1 MKKKLSA
8 LFYVLCLTAALA
20 VPAAAYSY
28 DIAAPGDPEYG
39 MPTSVE
45 PIFTADRGER
55 PNMDVSKNA
64 ALIPPAFGSESMNAL
79 HTGEYSLGYDPK
91 TGKLIRKSVYG
102 KTQKEV
108 RLALSKIVSEM
119 DSGTYAEPSKMKVS
133 QWLDEWLASYTM
145 NIKPATR
152 SAYEE
157 HIRVH
162 IKPSLG
168 DIPLKQLSTRDI
180 QQLYTNLLKER
191 ELSPKTV
198 RNIHGVLHRTLE
210 QAKLLGCI
218 RVNPTDAA
226 VTPRVEKK
234 QVETLDAEDI
244 GKFLAAIR
252 GTKYEY
258 PLFVAV
264 FTGLR
269 QGELLGLTWD
279 CVDFEN
285 GLLLINKQHNR
296 VKGDTEFRF
305 ASLKNDKARVLTAAD
320 EVMEVLK
327 LQKERQTTWA
337 ATLGDGWSNPDHLV
351 FTTEFG
357 RYINNKILYQNF
369 KRIMRKLGK
378 PDLRFHDLRHTYAVN
393 SLRAGDDIKTVQE
406 NLGHATAS
414 FTLATYAHATPGMK
428 RESAKRMTEF
438 IRSVQSV

>member
-1 MKKKLSA
+1 MATKKANGSGTIRKR
-8 LFYVLCLTAALA
+8 
-20 VPAAAYSY
+20 
-28 DIAAPGDPEYG
+28 
-39 MPTSVE
+39 
-45 PIFTADRGER
+45 ADGRWEG
-55 PNMDVSKNA
+55 KY
-64 ALIPPAFGSESMNAL
+64 
-79 HTGEYSLGYDPK
+79 TLGYDPK

-234 QVETLDAEDI
+234 QVETLDAKDI

-269 QGELLGLTWD
+269 QGELLGLTRD

-327 LQKERQTTWA
+327 LQKERQTAWA
-337 ATLGDGWSNPDHLV
+337 AALGDGWSNPDHLV

>member
-1 MKKKLSA
+1 MATKKANGSGTIRKR
-8 LFYVLCLTAALA
+8 
-20 VPAAAYSY
+20 
-28 DIAAPGDPEYG
+28 
-39 MPTSVE
+39 
-45 PIFTADRGER
+45 ADGRWEGKYTL
-55 PNMDVSKNA
+55 D
-64 ALIPPAFGSESMNAL
+64 
-79 HTGEYSLGYDPK
+79 YDPK

-210 QAKLLGCI
+210 QAKLLGYI
-218 RVNPTDAA
+218 RVNPADAA

-234 QVETLDAEDI
+234 QVEALDAEDV
-244 GKFLAAIR
+244 GKFLAAIK
-252 GTKYEY
+252 GSKYEY
-258 PLFVAV
+258 PLFVAI

-279 CVDFEN
+279 CVDFERC
-285 GLLLINKQHNR
+285 LLLINKQHNR

-327 LQKERQTTWA
+327 LQKERQTAWA
-337 ATLGDGWSNPDHLV
+337 AALGDGWSNPDHLV

-438 IRSVQSV
+438 IRSVRGA

>member
-1 MKKKLSA
+1 MATKKANGSGTIRKR
-8 LFYVLCLTAALA
+8 
-20 VPAAAYSY
+20 
-28 DIAAPGDPEYG
+28 
-39 MPTSVE
+39 
-45 PIFTADRGER
+45 ADGRWEG
-55 PNMDVSKNA
+55 K
-64 ALIPPAFGSESMNAL
+64 
-79 HTGEYSLGYDPK
+79 YSLGYDSK

-119 DSGTYAEPSKMKVS
+119 DNGTYAEPSKMKVS
-133 QWLDEWLASYTM
+133 QWLDEWLGSYTM

-180 QQLYTNLLKER
+180 QQLYTTLIKER
-191 ELSPKTV
+191 ALSPKTV

-210 QAKLLGCI
+210 QAKLLGYI
-218 RVNPTDAA
+218 RANPADAA
-226 VTPRVEKK
+226 VSPRVEKK
-234 QVETLDAEDI
+234 QVEALDAEDV
-244 GKFLAAIR
+244 GQFLTAIR
-252 GTKYEY
+252 GSKYEY

-279 CVDFEN
+279 CVDFEH

-320 EVMEVLK
+320 EVMDVLK
-327 LQKERQTTWA
+327 LQKQLQAAWA
-337 ATLGDGWSNPDHLV
+337 AALGEG
-351 FTTEFG
+351 
-357 RYINNKILYQNF
+357 
-369 KRIMRKLGK
+369 
-378 PDLRFHDLRHTYAVN
+378 
-393 SLRAGDDIKTVQE
+393 
-406 NLGHATAS
+406 
-414 FTLATYAHATPGMK
+414 
-428 RESAKRMTEF
+428 
-438 IRSVQSV
+438 

>member
-1 MKKKLSA
+1 MATKKANGSGTIRKR
-8 LFYVLCLTAALA
+8 
-20 VPAAAYSY
+20 
-28 DIAAPGDPEYG
+28 
-39 MPTSVE
+39 
-45 PIFTADRGER
+45 ADGRWEG
-55 PNMDVSKNA
+55 KY
-64 ALIPPAFGSESMNAL
+64 
-79 HTGEYSLGYDPK
+79 TLGYDPK

-210 QAKLLGCI
+210 QAKLLGYI
-218 RVNPTDAA
+218 RVNPADAA

-279 CVDFEN
+279 CVDFEH

-305 ASLKNDKARVLTAAD
+305 ASLKNDKARVLTVAD
-320 EVMEVLK
+320 EVIDVLK
-327 LQKERQTTWA
+327 LQKQRQESWTA
-337 ATLGDGWSNPDHLV
+337 ALGNGWENPDNLV

-369 KRIMRKLGK
+369 KRIAKKLGK

-414 FTLATYAHATPGMK
+414 FTLSTYAHATPGMK
-428 RESAKRMTEF
+428 RESAKRMTAF
-438 IRSVQSV
+438 IRSVQGT

>member
-1 MKKKLSA
+1 MATKKANGSGTIRKR
-8 LFYVLCLTAALA
+8 
-20 VPAAAYSY
+20 
-28 DIAAPGDPEYG
+28 
-39 MPTSVE
+39 
-45 PIFTADRGER
+45 ADGRWEGKYTL
-55 PNMDVSKNA
+55 D
-64 ALIPPAFGSESMNAL
+64 
-79 HTGEYSLGYDPK
+79 YDPK

-133 QWLDEWLASYTM
+133 QWLDEWLAIYTM

-168 DIPLKQLSTRDI
+168 DILLKQLSTRDI

-210 QAKLLGCI
+210 QAKLLGYI
-218 RVNPTDAA
+218 RVNLADAA
-226 VTPRVEKK
+226 VTPRMEKK

-279 CVDFEN
+279 CVDFEH
-285 GLLLINKQHNR
+285 GMLLINKQHNR

-305 ASLKNDKARVLTAAD
+305 ASLKNDKARVLTVAD
-320 EVMEVLK
+320 EVIDVLK
-327 LQKERQTTWA
+327 LQKQRQESWA
-337 ATLGDGWSNPDHLV
+337 AALGNGWENPDNLV

-369 KRIMRKLGK
+369 KRIAKNWGK
-378 PDLRFHDLRHTYAVN
+378 PGLRFHDLRHTYAVN

-414 FTLATYAHATPGMK
+414 FTLSTYAHATPGMK
-428 RESAKRMTEF
+428 RESAKRMTAF
-438 IRSVQSV
+438 IRSVQGT

>member
-1 MKKKLSA
+1 MATKKANGSGSIRKRADGRWEGL
-8 LFYVLCLTAALA
+8 
-20 VPAAAYSY
+20 YS
-28 DIAAPGDPEYG
+28 
-39 MPTSVE
+39 
-45 PIFTADRGER
+45 
-55 PNMDVSKNA
+55 N
-64 ALIPPAFGSESMNAL
+64 
-79 HTGEYSLGYDPK
+79 GYDPK

-210 QAKLLGCI
+210 QAKLLGYI
-218 RVNPTDAA
+218 RVNPADAA

-279 CVDFEN
+279 CVDFEH
-285 GLLLINKQHNR
+285 GMLLINKQHNR

-305 ASLKNDKARVLTAAD
+305 ASLKNDKARVLTVAD
-320 EVMEVLK
+320 EVIDVLK
-327 LQKERQTTWA
+327 LQKQRQESWA
-337 ATLGDGWSNPDHLV
+337 AALGNGWENPDNLV

-369 KRIMRKLGK
+369 KRIAKKLGK

-414 FTLATYAHATPGMK
+414 FTLSTYAHATPGMK
-428 RESAKRMTEF
+428 RESAKRMTAF
-438 IRSVQSV
+438 IRSVQGT

>member
-1 MKKKLSA
+1 MATKKANGSGTIRKR
-8 LFYVLCLTAALA
+8 
-20 VPAAAYSY
+20 
-28 DIAAPGDPEYG
+28 
-39 MPTSVE
+39 
-45 PIFTADRGER
+45 ADGRWEGKYTL
-55 PNMDVSKNA
+55 D
-64 ALIPPAFGSESMNAL
+64 
-79 HTGEYSLGYDPK
+79 YDPK

-327 LQKERQTTWA
+327 LQKERQTAWA
-337 ATLGDGWSNPDHLV
+337 AALGDGWSNPDHLV

-393 SLRAGDDIKTVQE
+393 SLRAGGDIKTVQE
-406 NLGHATAS
+406 NLDHATAS

>member
-1 MKKKLSA
+1 MATKKANGSGTIRKR
-8 LFYVLCLTAALA
+8 
-20 VPAAAYSY
+20 
-28 DIAAPGDPEYG
+28 
-39 MPTSVE
+39 
-45 PIFTADRGER
+45 ADGRWEG
-55 PNMDVSKNA
+55 KY
-64 ALIPPAFGSESMNAL
+64 
-79 HTGEYSLGYDPK
+79 TLGYDPK

-327 LQKERQTTWA
+327 LQKERQTAWA
-337 ATLGDGWSNPDHLV
+337 AALEDGWSNPDHLV

-438 IRSVQSV
+438 IRSVRGA

>member
-1 MKKKLSA
+1 MATKKANGSGTIRKR
-8 LFYVLCLTAALA
+8 
-20 VPAAAYSY
+20 
-28 DIAAPGDPEYG
+28 
-39 MPTSVE
+39 
-45 PIFTADRGER
+45 ADGRWEGKYTL
-55 PNMDVSKNA
+55 D
-64 ALIPPAFGSESMNAL
+64 
-79 HTGEYSLGYDPK
+79 YDPK

-210 QAKLLGCI
+210 QAKLLGYI
-218 RVNPTDAA
+218 RVNPADAA

-234 QVETLDAEDI
+234 QVEALDAEDV
-244 GKFLAAIR
+244 GKFLAAIK
-252 GTKYEY
+252 GSKYEY
-258 PLFVAV
+258 PLFVAI

-279 CVDFEN
+279 CVDFERC
-285 GLLLINKQHNR
+285 LLLINKQHNR

-327 LQKERQTTWA
+327 LQKERQTAWA
-337 ATLGDGWSNPDHLV
+337 AALGDGWSNPDHLV

-438 IRSVQSV
+438 IRSVQGA

>member
-1 MKKKLSA
+1 MMALVKGIDVCLEIHPESEEIMATKKANGSGSIRKR
-8 LFYVLCLTAALA
+8 
-20 VPAAAYSY
+20 
-28 DIAAPGDPEYG
+28 
-39 MPTSVE
+39 
-45 PIFTADRGER
+45 ADGRWEG
-55 PNMDVSKNA
+55 KY
-64 ALIPPAFGSESMNAL
+64 
-79 HTGEYSLGYDPK
+79 TLGYDPK

-210 QAKLLGCI
+210 QTKLLGYI
-218 RVNPTDAA
+218 RVNPADAA

-234 QVETLDAEDI
+234 QVETLDAEDVR
-244 GKFLAAIR
+244 KFLAAIR

-279 CVDFEN
+279 CVDFEH
-285 GLLLINKQHNR
+285 GMLLINKQHNR

-305 ASLKNDKARVLTAAD
+305 ASLKNDKARVLTVAD
-320 EVMEVLK
+320 EVIDVLK
-327 LQKERQTTWA
+327 LQKKRQDTWA
-337 ATLGDGWSNPDHLV
+337 ATLGDGWNNSNNLV

-406 NLGHATAS
+406 NLGHSTAS

-438 IRSVQSV
+438 IRSVQGA

>member
-1 MKKKLSA
+1 MATKKANGSGTIRKR
-8 LFYVLCLTAALA
+8 
-20 VPAAAYSY
+20 
-28 DIAAPGDPEYG
+28 
-39 MPTSVE
+39 
-45 PIFTADRGER
+45 ADGRWEG
-55 PNMDVSKNA
+55 KY
-64 ALIPPAFGSESMNAL
+64 
-79 HTGEYSLGYDPK
+79 TLGYDPK

-210 QAKLLGCI
+210 QAKLLGYI
-218 RVNPTDAA
+218 RVNLADAA
-226 VTPRVEKK
+226 VTPRMEKK

-279 CVDFEN
+279 CVDFEH
-285 GLLLINKQHNR
+285 GMLLINKQHNR

-305 ASLKNDKARVLTAAD
+305 ASLKNDKARVLTVAD
-320 EVMEVLK
+320 EVIDVLK
-327 LQKERQTTWA
+327 LQKQRQESWA
-337 ATLGDGWSNPDHLV
+337 AALGNGWENPDNLV

-369 KRIMRKLGK
+369 KRIAKNLGK
-378 PDLRFHDLRHTYAVN
+378 PGLRFHDLRHTYAVN

-414 FTLATYAHATPGMK
+414 FTLSTYAHATPGMK
-428 RESAKRMTEF
+428 RESAKRMTAF
-438 IRSVQSV
+438 IRSVQGT

>member
-1 MKKKLSA
+1 MATKKANGSGTIRKR
-8 LFYVLCLTAALA
+8 
-20 VPAAAYSY
+20 
-28 DIAAPGDPEYG
+28 
-39 MPTSVE
+39 
-45 PIFTADRGER
+45 ADGRWEG
-55 PNMDVSKNA
+55 KY
-64 ALIPPAFGSESMNAL
+64 
-79 HTGEYSLGYDPK
+79 TLGYDPK

-168 DIPLKQLSTRDI
+168 DILLKQLSTRDI

-210 QAKLLGCI
+210 QAKLLGYV
-218 RVNPTDAA
+218 RVNPADAA

-258 PLFVAV
+258 PLFVAI

-279 CVDFEN
+279 CVDFEH
-285 GLLLINKQHNR
+285 GMLLINKQHNR

-305 ASLKNDKARVLTAAD
+305 ASLKNDKARVLTVAD
-320 EVMEVLK
+320 EVIDVLK
-327 LQKERQTTWA
+327 LQKQRQESWA
-337 ATLGDGWSNPDHLV
+337 AALGNGWENPDNLV

-369 KRIMRKLGK
+369 KRIAKNLGK

-414 FTLATYAHATPGMK
+414 FTLSTYAHATPGMK
-428 RESAKRMTEF
+428 RESAKRMTAF
-438 IRSVQSV
+438 IRSVQGT

>member
-1 MKKKLSA
+1 MATKKANGSGTIRKR
-8 LFYVLCLTAALA
+8 
-20 VPAAAYSY
+20 
-28 DIAAPGDPEYG
+28 
-39 MPTSVE
+39 
-45 PIFTADRGER
+45 ADGRWEG
-55 PNMDVSKNA
+55 KY
-64 ALIPPAFGSESMNAL
+64 
-79 HTGEYSLGYDPK
+79 TLGYDPK

-133 QWLDEWLASYTM
+133 QWLDEWLTSYTM

-152 SAYEE
+152 SAYKE

-210 QAKLLGCI
+210 QAKLLGYI
-218 RVNPTDAA
+218 RVNPADAA

-279 CVDFEN
+279 CVDFEH
-285 GLLLINKQHNR
+285 GMLLINKQHNR

-305 ASLKNDKARVLTAAD
+305 ASLKNDKARVLTVAD
-320 EVMEVLK
+320 EVIDVLK
-327 LQKERQTTWA
+327 LQKHRQESWA
-337 ATLGDGWSNPDHLV
+337 AALGNGWENPDNLV

-357 RYINNKILYQNF
+357 QYINNKILYQNF
-369 KRIMRKLGK
+369 KRIAKKLGK

-414 FTLATYAHATPGMK
+414 FTLSTYAHATPGMK
-428 RESAKRMTEF
+428 RESAKRMTAF
-438 IRSVQSV
+438 IRSVQGT

>member
-1 MKKKLSA
+1 MSDLFLGFAIYGFANELSGFWVIAIAVKA
-8 LFYVLCLTAALA
+8 LPSFICSFANRTTPVCFLCCHDFLTFRM
-20 VPAAAYSY
+20 Y
-28 DIAAPGDPEYG
+28 
-39 MPTSVE
+39 
-45 PIFTADRGER
+45 
-55 PNMDVSKNA
+55 
-64 ALIPPAFGSESMNAL
+64 FGTNV
-79 HTGEYSLGYDPK
+79 YSLYRAYHS
-91 TGKLIRKSVYG
+91 T
-102 KTQKEV
+102 
-108 RLALSKIVSEM
+108 ALNELQF
-119 DSGTYAEPSKMKVS
+119 YPPYPS
-133 QWLDEWLASYTM
+133 A
-145 NIKPATR
+145 
-152 SAYEE
+152 
-157 HIRVH
+157 
-162 IKPSLG
+162 
-168 DIPLKQLSTRDI
+168 
-180 QQLYTNLLKER
+180 KER

-210 QAKLLGCI
+210 QAKLLGYI
-218 RVNPTDAA
+218 KVNPADAA

-234 QVETLDAEDI
+234 QVEAMDVDDI
-244 GKFLAAIR
+244 GKFLAAIQ
-252 GTKYEY
+252 GSKYEY
-258 PLFVAV
+258 PMFVAV

-320 EVMEVLK
+320 EVMEVLR
-327 LQKERQTTWA
+327 LQKQRQNAWA
-337 ATLGDGWSNPDHLV
+337 AALGDGWSNPDNLV

-378 PDLRFHDLRHTYAVN
+378 PNLRFHDLRHTYAVN

-438 IRSVQSV
+438 IRSVQGA

>member
-1 MKKKLSA
+1 MATKKANGSGTIRKR
-8 LFYVLCLTAALA
+8 
-20 VPAAAYSY
+20 
-28 DIAAPGDPEYG
+28 
-39 MPTSVE
+39 
-45 PIFTADRGER
+45 ADGRWEG
-55 PNMDVSKNA
+55 KY
-64 ALIPPAFGSESMNAL
+64 
-79 HTGEYSLGYDPK
+79 TLGYDPK

-210 QAKLLGCI
+210 QAKLLGYI
-218 RVNPTDAA
+218 RVNPADAA

-279 CVDFEN
+279 CVDFEH
-285 GLLLINKQHNR
+285 GMLLINKQHNR

-305 ASLKNDKARVLTAAD
+305 ASLKNDKARVLTVAD
-320 EVMEVLK
+320 EVIDVLK
-327 LQKERQTTWA
+327 LQKQRQESWA
-337 ATLGDGWSNPDHLV
+337 AALGNGWENPDNLV

-369 KRIMRKLGK
+369 KRIAKSLGK
-378 PDLRFHDLRHTYAVN
+378 PGLRFHDLRHTYAVN

-414 FTLATYAHATPGMK
+414 FTLSTYAHATPGMK
-428 RESAKRMTEF
+428 RESAKRMTAF
-438 IRSVQSV
+438 IRSVQGT

>member
-1 MKKKLSA
+1 METKKANGSGTIRKR
-8 LFYVLCLTAALA
+8 
-20 VPAAAYSY
+20 
-28 DIAAPGDPEYG
+28 
-39 MPTSVE
+39 
-45 PIFTADRGER
+45 ADGRWEG
-55 PNMDVSKNA
+55 KY
-64 ALIPPAFGSESMNAL
+64 
-79 HTGEYSLGYDPK
+79 TLGYAPK

-119 DSGTYAEPSKMKVS
+119 DSGTYAEPSKMKIS

-162 IKPSLG
+162 IKPGLG

-198 RNIHGVLHRTLE
+198 RNIHRVLHRTLE
-210 QAKLLGCI
+210 QAKLLGYI
-218 RVNPTDAA
+218 RVNPADAA

-258 PLFVAV
+258 PLFVAG

-279 CVDFEN
+279 CVDFEH
-285 GLLLINKQHNR
+285 GMLLINKQHYR

-327 LQKERQTTWA
+327 LQKERQTAWA
-337 ATLGDGWSNPDHLV
+337 VALGDGWSNPDHLV

-378 PDLRFHDLRHTYAVN
+378 TDLRFHDLRHTYAVN
-393 SLRAGDDIKTVQE
+393 SLRAGDDIKSVQE

-438 IRSVQSV
+438 IRSVQGA

>member
-1 MKKKLSA
+1 MATKKANGSGTIRKR
-8 LFYVLCLTAALA
+8 
-20 VPAAAYSY
+20 
-28 DIAAPGDPEYG
+28 
-39 MPTSVE
+39 
-45 PIFTADRGER
+45 ADGRWEG
-55 PNMDVSKNA
+55 KY
-64 ALIPPAFGSESMNAL
+64 
-79 HTGEYSLGYDPK
+79 TLGYDPK

-269 QGELLGLTWD
+269 QGELLGLTRD

-327 LQKERQTTWA
+327 LQKERQTAWA
-337 ATLGDGWSNPDHLV
+337 AALGDGWSNPDHLV

-428 RESAKRMTEF
+428 RESVKRMTEF

>member
-1 MKKKLSA
+1 MATKKANGSGTIRKR
-8 LFYVLCLTAALA
+8 
-20 VPAAAYSY
+20 
-28 DIAAPGDPEYG
+28 
-39 MPTSVE
+39 
-45 PIFTADRGER
+45 ADGRWEG
-55 PNMDVSKNA
+55 K
-64 ALIPPAFGSESMNAL
+64 
-79 HTGEYSLGYDPK
+79 YSLGYDPK

>member
-1 MKKKLSA
+1 MATKKANGSGTIRKR
-8 LFYVLCLTAALA
+8 
-20 VPAAAYSY
+20 
-28 DIAAPGDPEYG
+28 
-39 MPTSVE
+39 
-45 PIFTADRGER
+45 ADGRWEG
-55 PNMDVSKNA
+55 KY
-64 ALIPPAFGSESMNAL
+64 
-79 HTGEYSLGYDPK
+79 TLGYDPK

-119 DSGTYAEPSKMKVS
+119 DSGTYAEPSKTKVS

-210 QAKLLGCI
+210 QTKLLGYI
-218 RVNPTDAA
+218 RVNPADAA
-226 VTPRVEKK
+226 VTPRMEKK

-279 CVDFEN
+279 CVDFEH
-285 GLLLINKQHNR
+285 GMLLINKQHNR

-305 ASLKNDKARVLTAAD
+305 ASLKNDKARVLTVAD
-320 EVMEVLK
+320 EVIDVLK
-327 LQKERQTTWA
+327 LQKQRQESWA
-337 ATLGDGWSNPDHLV
+337 AALGNGWENPDNLV

-369 KRIMRKLGK
+369 KRIAKNWGK
-378 PDLRFHDLRHTYAVN
+378 PGLRFHDLRHTYAVN

-414 FTLATYAHATPGMK
+414 FTLSTYAHAIPGMK
-428 RESAKRMTEF
+428 RESAKRMTAF
-438 IRSVQSV
+438 IRSVRGA

>member
-1 MKKKLSA
+1 MATKKANGSGTIRKR
-8 LFYVLCLTAALA
+8 
-20 VPAAAYSY
+20 
-28 DIAAPGDPEYG
+28 
-39 MPTSVE
+39 
-45 PIFTADRGER
+45 ADGRWEG
-55 PNMDVSKNA
+55 KY
-64 ALIPPAFGSESMNAL
+64 
-79 HTGEYSLGYDPK
+79 TLGYDPK

-168 DIPLKQLSTRDI
+168 DIPLKQLSNRDI

-210 QAKLLGCI
+210 QAKLLGYI
-218 RVNPTDAA
+218 RVNPADAA

-279 CVDFEN
+279 CVDFEH
-285 GLLLINKQHNR
+285 GMLLINKQHNR

-305 ASLKNDKARVLTAAD
+305 ASLKNDKARVLTVAD
-320 EVMEVLK
+320 EVIDVLK
-327 LQKERQTTWA
+327 LQKQRQESWA
-337 ATLGDGWSNPDHLV
+337 AALGNGWENPDNLV

-369 KRIMRKLGK
+369 KRIAKNWGK
-378 PDLRFHDLRHTYAVN
+378 PGLRFHDLRHTYAVN

-414 FTLATYAHATPGMK
+414 FTLSTYAHATPGMK
-428 RESAKRMTEF
+428 RESAKRMTAF
-438 IRSVQSV
+438 IRSVQGT

>member
-1 MKKKLSA
+1 MATKKANGSGTIRKR
-8 LFYVLCLTAALA
+8 
-20 VPAAAYSY
+20 
-28 DIAAPGDPEYG
+28 
-39 MPTSVE
+39 
-45 PIFTADRGER
+45 ADGRWEG
-55 PNMDVSKNA
+55 KY
-64 ALIPPAFGSESMNAL
+64 
-79 HTGEYSLGYDPK
+79 TLGYDPK

-210 QAKLLGCI
+210 QAKLLGYI
-218 RVNPTDAA
+218 RVNPADAA

-279 CVDFEN
+279 CVDFEH

-296 VKGDTEFRF
+296 VKGDTKFRF

-327 LQKERQTTWA
+327 LQKERQTAWA

-406 NLGHATAS
+406 NLGHSTAS

-438 IRSVQSV
+438 IRSVQGT

>member
-1 MKKKLSA
+1 MATKKANGSGTIRKR
-8 LFYVLCLTAALA
+8 
-20 VPAAAYSY
+20 
-28 DIAAPGDPEYG
+28 
-39 MPTSVE
+39 
-45 PIFTADRGER
+45 ADGRWEG
-55 PNMDVSKNA
+55 K
-64 ALIPPAFGSESMNAL
+64 
-79 HTGEYSLGYDPK
+79 YSLGYDPK

-327 LQKERQTTWA
+327 LQKERQTAWA
-337 ATLGDGWSNPDHLV
+337 AALGDGWSNPDHLV

>member
-1 MKKKLSA
+1 MATKKANGSGTIRKR
-8 LFYVLCLTAALA
+8 
-20 VPAAAYSY
+20 
-28 DIAAPGDPEYG
+28 
-39 MPTSVE
+39 
-45 PIFTADRGER
+45 ADGRWEG
-55 PNMDVSKNA
+55 KY
-64 ALIPPAFGSESMNAL
+64 
-79 HTGEYSLGYDPK
+79 TLGYDPK

-210 QAKLLGCI
+210 QAKLLGYI
-218 RVNPTDAA
+218 RVNLADAA
-226 VTPRVEKK
+226 VTPRMEKK

-279 CVDFEN
+279 CVDFEH
-285 GLLLINKQHNR
+285 GMLLINKQHNR

-305 ASLKNDKARVLTAAD
+305 ASLKNDKARVLTVAD
-320 EVMEVLK
+320 EVIDVLK
-327 LQKERQTTWA
+327 LQKQRQESWA
-337 ATLGDGWSNPDHLV
+337 AALGNGWENPDNLV

-369 KRIMRKLGK
+369 KRIAKNWGK
-378 PDLRFHDLRHTYAVN
+378 PGLRFHDLRHTYAVN

-414 FTLATYAHATPGMK
+414 FTLSTYAHATPGMK
-428 RESAKRMTEF
+428 RESAKRMTAF
-438 IRSVQSV
+438 IRSVQGT

>member
-1 MKKKLSA
+1 MAPVKGIDVCPEIHPESEEIMAAKKANGSGSIRKR
-8 LFYVLCLTAALA
+8 
-20 VPAAAYSY
+20 
-28 DIAAPGDPEYG
+28 
-39 MPTSVE
+39 
-45 PIFTADRGER
+45 ADGRWEG
-55 PNMDVSKNA
+55 KY
-64 ALIPPAFGSESMNAL
+64 
-79 HTGEYSLGYDPK
+79 TLGYDPK

-210 QAKLLGCI
+210 QAKLLGYI
-218 RVNPTDAA
+218 RVNPADAA
-226 VTPRVEKK
+226 VTPRVETK

-279 CVDFEN
+279 CVDFEH

-305 ASLKNDKARVLTAAD
+305 ASLKNDKARVLTVAD

-327 LQKERQTTWA
+327 LQKRRQEVWA
-337 ATLGDGWSNPDHLV
+337 ATLGDGWSNPDNLV

-357 RYINNKILYQNF
+357 RYINNKVLYQNF
-369 KRIMRKLGK
+369 KRIMKKLGN
-378 PDLRFHDLRHTYAVN
+378 PNLRFHDLRHTYAVN
-393 SLRAGDDIKTVQE
+393 SLRAGDDIKTLQE

-414 FTLATYAHATPGMK
+414 FTLSTYAHATPGMK
-428 RESAKRMTEF
+428 RESAKRMTDF
-438 IRSVQSV
+438 IRTVQGA

>member
-1 MKKKLSA
+1 MATKKANGSGTIRKR
-8 LFYVLCLTAALA
+8 
-20 VPAAAYSY
+20 
-28 DIAAPGDPEYG
+28 
-39 MPTSVE
+39 
-45 PIFTADRGER
+45 ADGRWEG
-55 PNMDVSKNA
+55 K
-64 ALIPPAFGSESMNAL
+64 
-79 HTGEYSLGYDPK
+79 YSLGYDPK

-145 NIKPATR
+145 NIKPATK

-168 DIPLKQLSTRDI
+168 NIPLKQLSTRDI
-180 QQLYTNLLKER
+180 QQLYTGLLKER

-210 QAKLLGCI
+210 QAKLLGYI
-218 RVNPTDAA
+218 RVNPADAA

-234 QVETLDAEDI
+234 QVEALDAEDV
-244 GKFLAAIR
+244 GKFLAAIK
-252 GTKYEY
+252 GSKYEY
-258 PLFVAV
+258 PLFVAI

-279 CVDFEN
+279 CVDFEH

-305 ASLKNDKARVLTAAD
+305 ASLKNDKARVLTVAD

-327 LQKERQTTWA
+327 LQKRRQEVWA

-414 FTLATYAHATPGMK
+414 FTLATYAHATLGMK
-428 RESAKRMTEF
+428 RESAKRMTAF
-438 IRSVQSV
+438 IRSVQGT

>member
-1 MKKKLSA
+1 MATKKANGSGTIRKR
-8 LFYVLCLTAALA
+8 
-20 VPAAAYSY
+20 
-28 DIAAPGDPEYG
+28 
-39 MPTSVE
+39 
-45 PIFTADRGER
+45 ADGRWEG
-55 PNMDVSKNA
+55 KY
-64 ALIPPAFGSESMNAL
+64 
-79 HTGEYSLGYDPK
+79 TLGYDPK

-210 QAKLLGCI
+210 QAKLLGYI
-218 RVNPTDAA
+218 RVNPADAA

-279 CVDFEN
+279 CVDFEH

-305 ASLKNDKARVLTAAD
+305 ASLKNDKARVLTVAD
-320 EVMEVLK
+320 EVIDVLK
-327 LQKERQTTWA
+327 LQKQRQESWGA
-337 ATLGDGWSNPDHLV
+337 ALGNGWENPDNLV

-369 KRIMRKLGK
+369 KRIAKKLGK

-414 FTLATYAHATPGMK
+414 FTLSTYAHATPGMK
-428 RESAKRMTEF
+428 RESAKRMTAF

>member
-1 MKKKLSA
+1 MATKKANGSGTIRKR
-8 LFYVLCLTAALA
+8 
-20 VPAAAYSY
+20 
-28 DIAAPGDPEYG
+28 
-39 MPTSVE
+39 
-45 PIFTADRGER
+45 ADGRWEG
-55 PNMDVSKNA
+55 KY
-64 ALIPPAFGSESMNAL
+64 
-79 HTGEYSLGYDPK
+79 TLGYDPK

-119 DSGTYAEPSKMKVS
+119 DSGTYAESSKMKVS

-168 DIPLKQLSTRDI
+168 DILLKQLFTRDI

-210 QAKLLGCI
+210 QAKLLGYV
-218 RVNPTDAA
+218 RVNPADAA

-279 CVDFEN
+279 CVDFEH
-285 GLLLINKQHNR
+285 GMLLINKQHNR

-305 ASLKNDKARVLTAAD
+305 ASLKNDKARVLTVAD
-320 EVMEVLK
+320 EVIDVLK
-327 LQKERQTTWA
+327 LQKQRQESWA
-337 ATLGDGWSNPDHLV
+337 AALGNGWENPDNLV

-369 KRIMRKLGK
+369 KRIAKNLGK

-414 FTLATYAHATPGMK
+414 FTLSTYAHATPGMK
-428 RESAKRMTEF
+428 RESAKRMTDF
-438 IRSVQSV
+438 IRTVQGA

>member
-1 MKKKLSA
+1 MATKKANGSGTIRKR
-8 LFYVLCLTAALA
+8 
-20 VPAAAYSY
+20 
-28 DIAAPGDPEYG
+28 
-39 MPTSVE
+39 
-45 PIFTADRGER
+45 ADGRWEG
-55 PNMDVSKNA
+55 KY
-64 ALIPPAFGSESMNAL
+64 
-79 HTGEYSLGYDPK
+79 TLGYDPK

-168 DIPLKQLSTRDI
+168 DILLKQLSTKDI

-198 RNIHGVLHRTLE
+198 RNIHGVLHRALE
-210 QAKLLGCI
+210 QAKLLGYI
-218 RVNPTDAA
+218 RVNPADAA

-279 CVDFEN
+279 CVDFEH
-285 GLLLINKQHNR
+285 GMLLINKQHNR

-327 LQKERQTTWA
+327 FQKQRQNAWA
-337 ATLGDGWSNPDHLV
+337 AALGDGWSNPDHLV

-428 RESAKRMTEF
+428 RESAKRMTAF
-438 IRSVQSV
+438 IRTVQGA